1 MSKTLLVELFTEELP
16 PKALGRLGEA
26 FADTLRSQLAKREFL
41 EDDSEMKWYA
51 TPRRLAATITSVR
64 KSSPDKSF
72 DQKLVPAKVG
82 LDANGK
88 ATPALL
94 KKLASLGFDADAT
107 ADAVAS
113 IRKVDTGKIE
123 MLHLSRVAPGQS
135 LLVGLLSA
143 LEEAIE
149 TLPIPKV
156 MSYQLEDGLTSVK
169 FVRPAH
175 GLVALHGSDVVGVS
189 VLGLDAGRV
198 THGHR
203 FMGMRDIAL
212 KNADEYEETLASKGK
227 VIASFAA
234 RRAAIEKQLEQKA
247 TELDCSF
254 EHDDAL
260 LDEVTALVEWPVV
273 YACDFDREFLS
284 VPQECLILTMRTNQR
299 YFPLFDAGGKL
310 TERFLLVSNMELDDP
325 GNIVDGNRRVV
336 RPRLADARF
345 FYETDRKEKLET
357 QVARL
362 SNVIYHNRLGTQLER
377 VQRIQKLAGSI
388 AEKLAA
394 DAAAAERAA
403 WLCKADLVSGM
414 VGEFPEL
421 QGVMGSYY
429 ALHDGE
435 PAAVAEAI
443 EQHYRPRFA
452 NDTLPEDNI
461 AASVALAD
469 KIDTLVGIFGIGL
482 LPTGEKDPFA
492 LRRQA
497 LGVLR
502 ILIEK
507 QLPLDLI
514 LLLDTA
520 RAQFPREMLADSV
533 VTDLHGF
540 MLERL
545 RGYLREL
552 DFSPDEIES
561 VLSQSPTR
569 IDLVIPRLEAVRA
582 FRRLP
587 EAASL
592 TAANKRIRNI
602 LRKAEGVDG
611 APELTLLQEP
621 AEKNLFAAVNT
632 LQPQLSAL
640 VAAEDYTGALKLLAG
655 VRSEVDTFFD
665 EVMVMTDEPLTR
677 KNRLALLA
685 QLEELMNRVADI
697 SRLAA

>member
-1 MSKTLLVELFTEELP
+1 MSQTLLVELFTEELP
-16 PKALGRLGEA
+16 PKALKRLGEA
-26 FADTLRSQLAKREFL
+26 FAETLRSELAKREFL
-41 EDDSEMKWYA
+41 DDGSEMTWYA
-51 TPRRLAATITSVR
+51 TPRRLAAAITSVR
-64 KSSPDKSF
+64 DTSPDKSF

-82 LDANGK
+82 LDANGD

-94 KKLASLGFDADAT
+94 KKLGAVGLD

-123 MLHLSRVAPGQS
+123 MLHVSRVAPGES
-135 LLVGLLSA
+135 LQTGLQAA
-143 LEEAIE
+143 LDHAIDR
-149 TLPIPKV
+149 LPIPKV
-156 MSYQLEDGLTSVK
+156 MTYQIDRGLESVK

-175 GLVALHGSDVVGVS
+175 GLVALHGSDIVEVS
-189 VLGLDAGRV
+189 VLGLAAGRV

-203 FMGMRDIAL
+203 FIGMRDITL
-212 KNADEYEETLASKGK
+212 KHADDYRETLESKGK
-227 VIASFAA
+227 VIASFAT
-234 RRAAIEKQLEQKA
+234 RRAAIEQQLEEKA
-247 TELDCSF
+247 TELESSF
-254 EHDDAL
+254 EQDDAL
-260 LDEVTALVEWPVV
+260 LDEVTALAEWPVV
-273 YACDFDREFLS
+273 YVSDFDREFLS

-299 YFPLFDAGGKL
+299 YFPLFDANGIL

-325 GNIVDGNRRVV
+325 ANIVDGNRRVV

-345 FYETDRKEKLET
+345 FFDTDRKEKLDT

-362 SNVIYHNRLGTQLER
+362 GDVVYHNKLGTQLER

-388 AEKLAA
+388 AEQLGA
-394 DAAAAERAA
+394 DADAAERAA
-403 WLCKADLVSGM
+403 RLCKADLVSGM

-421 QGVMGSYY
+421 QGVMGRYY
-429 ALHDGE
+429 ALHDSE
-435 PAAVAEAI
+435 TPVVADAI

-452 NDTLPEDNI
+452 NDKLPEDNV

-482 LPTGEKDPFA
+482 VPTGEKDPFA

-507 QLPLDLI
+507 QLPLDLMQ
-514 LLLDTA
+514 LLDIA

-533 VTDLHGF
+533 TVDLHGF

-545 RGYLREL
+545 RGYLRDQ
-552 DFSPDEIES
+552 DFSADEIES

-569 IDLVIPRLEAVRA
+569 IDLVTPRLEAVRA

-587 EAASL
+587 EAGSL
-592 TAANKRIRNI
+592 AAANKRIRNI

-611 APELTLLQEP
+611 NPELTLLQEP
-621 AEKNLFAAVNT
+621 AEKNLFTAVNEM
-632 LQPQLSAL
+632 QPQLNAL
-640 VAAEDYTGALKLLAG
+640 FEAEDYTGALKLLAG

-685 QLEELMNRVADI
+685 QLEALMNRVADI